1 MTCAKF
7 LNLALACFNQP
18 ISSVAADVGATFDNN
33 DCLWDSM
40 LANADQVGSQIPK
53 TLLLFVAL
61 LSLRGDLTTR

>member
-1 MTCAKF
+1 M
-7 LNLALACFNQP
+7 LAQLFP
-18 ISSVAADVGATFDNN
+18 ITDNN

-61 LSLRGDLTTR
+61 